1 MSAIVTE
8 GLRKSYD
15 SVPVLRGLN
24 LTVAAGQVYGL
35 LGPNGAGKSTLLH
48 VLLGFLRPDAG
59 RVEILGLAPNAAHRQ
74 VGYLPERLRYH
85 THCTGREYLHY
96 IGKFGH
102 EHGVGLRDRTKTLLS
117 LVGLGDAADRRMKTY
132 SKGMLQRIGI
142 AQALLS
148 DPDLLLIDE
157 PSSGLDPAGQVE
169 MQQLLLELRS
179 RGHTIFLCSHQLD
192 EITSVC
198 DRVGILV
205 RGELAAETDLTT
217 LPGTQGI
224 VITLVQLPA
233 DDLDYGLRALD
244 PSITRDG
251 RQITIPINTPAL
263 QARLLQLLLDEGFT
277 VAALQ
282 PTLGTLRDLYLH
294 VVAGNPPPAEAAPQ
308 AAIPLLDR
316 LLAEEDYQS

>member
-8 GLRKSYD
+8 GLRKAYD

-24 LTVAAGQVYGL
+24 LTVAPGQVYGL

-48 VLLGFLRPDAG
+48 LLMGFLRPDAG
-59 RVEILGLAPNAAHRQ
+59 RIEVLGLAPSAVHSH

-96 IGKFGH
+96 VGKFGH
-102 EHGVGLRDRTKTLLS
+102 EHGAGLRSRANTLLA
-117 LVGLGDAADRRMKTY
+117 LVGLEEAAERRMKTY

-148 DPDLLLIDE
+148 DPELLLIDE

-169 MQQLLLELRS
+169 MQELLSELRS

-192 EITSVC
+192 EITSLC

-205 RGELAAETDLTT
+205 RGELAAETDLAT

-224 VITLVQLPA
+224 VVTLVELPA
-233 DDLDYGLRALD
+233 EDLDYGLRALD
-244 PSITRDG
+244 PEITRVG
-251 RQITIPINTPAL
+251 RQITVPLNSPAL
-263 QARLLQLLLDEGFT
+263 QARLLTLLIDEGFT
-277 VAALQ
+277 VASLQ

-294 VVAGNPPPAEAAPQ
+294 VVAGNPPPVEAAPQ
-308 AAIPLLDR
+308 VTIPLLDT
-316 LLAEEDYQS
+316 LLAEEDDL

>member
-8 GLRKSYD
+8 GLRKAYD
-15 SVPVLRGLN
+15 SAPVLRGLN
-24 LTVAAGQVYGL
+24 LTVAPGQVYGL

-48 VLLGFLRPDAG
+48 LLMGFLRPDAG
-59 RVEILGLAPNAAHRQ
+59 RIEVLGLAPSAAHSH

-96 IGKFGH
+96 VGKFGH
-102 EHGVGLRDRTKTLLS
+102 EHGAGLRSRANTLLA
-117 LVGLGDAADRRMKTY
+117 LVGLEEAADRRMKTY

-148 DPDLLLIDE
+148 DPELLLIDE

-169 MQQLLLELRS
+169 MQELLSELRS

-192 EITSVC
+192 EITNLC

-205 RGELAAETDLTT
+205 RGELAAETDLAT

-224 VITLVQLPA
+224 VVTLVELPA
-233 DDLDYGLRALD
+233 EDLDYGLRALD
-244 PSITRDG
+244 PEITRAG
-251 RQITIPINTPAL
+251 RQITVPLNSPAL
-263 QARLLQLLLDEGFT
+263 QARLLTLLIDEGFT
-277 VAALQ
+277 VASLQ

-294 VVAGNPPPAEAAPQ
+294 VVAGNPPPVEAAPQ
-308 AAIPLLDR
+308 VTIPLLDT
-316 LLAEEDYQS
+316 LLAEEDDQ